1 MYDRTTIG
9 PFFPFDD
16 LNFLKLFFYNELIYG
31 FELFLKKFIYKN
43 ICFKNA
49 KNIEVWKK
57 STPRIK
63 PSGSDICLQVT

>member
-16 LNFLKLFFYNELIYG
+16 LNFLKLFYYNGLNYG

-49 KNIEVWKK
+49 KNIEFWKK
-57 STPRIK
+57 KYPK
-63 PSGSDICLQVT
+63 NKACWF